1 MLLAS
6 YKQHKEIRTEKHN
19 KIDKTQREKDNR
31 EEQRPKWAYKKLPTY
46 KNNSEYSKC
55 WNPIK
60 EFLLIEQPS
69 NPL

>member
-55 WNPIK
+55 
-60 EFLLIEQPS
+60 
-69 NPL
+69 